1 MARPRNQPQA
11 PPPQFTKFLELPGE
25 IRNRIYSFLL
35 VDPYGLIL
43 GLSRGKA
50 KAAGLPPHITTWL
63 NDNRQKVHFSHLLT
77 LSLVSRQIH
86 HESQT
91 LFFSCNRF
99 LFPSIRSIA
108 SFTEKRPQKIL
119 DMITAVDAKTHQPN
133 PRLYPLELES
143 LACLERFPSLRRF
156 YMSSWMD
163 CREQGLISELLASY
177 LSGLSPAVEAVVEL
191 GYCYHCQ
198 GEEGMLDGREWWVW
212 RRGREGKAWDVVVRK
227 GDFEIERV
235 GREMRGRPLP
245 PEWALG
251 KLPSG

>member
-1 MARPRNQPQA
+1 
-11 PPPQFTKFLELPGE
+11 
-25 IRNRIYSFLL
+25 
-35 VDPYGLIL
+35 
-43 GLSRGKA
+43 
-50 KAAGLPPHITTWL
+50 
-63 NDNRQKVHFSHLLT
+63 
-77 LSLVSRQIH
+77 
-86 HESQT
+86 
-91 LFFSCNRF
+91 
-99 LFPSIRSIA
+99 
-108 SFTEKRPQKIL
+108 
-119 DMITAVDAKTHQPN
+119 
-133 PRLYPLELES
+133 
-143 LACLERFPSLRRF
+143 
-156 YMSSWMD
+156 MSSWMD